1 MAESLQ
7 LQRMTRFDAT
17 FSKVMAYYQ
26 RMIDTSNT
34 ADIKKHIS
42 LSVTHGQPS
51 ACLKFYNELIANTN
65 FEMKP
70 RLVLESDAIA
80 FRATIDK
87 LQKAHDVEVQWL
99 KHEMMQQSASFV
111 SEKMA
116 DVVDTLKEEVLKVQ
130 HQFETVSA
138 DLAKQQFIN
147 AEYRDELARKNF
159 TITEL
164 KAYINSLRVQLKW
177 ENDHLTRR

>member
-1 MAESLQ
+1 
-7 LQRMTRFDAT
+7 
-17 FSKVMAYYQ
+17 
-26 RMIDTSNT
+26 
-34 ADIKKHIS
+34 
-42 LSVTHGQPS
+42 
-51 ACLKFYNELIANTN
+51 
-65 FEMKP
+65 
-70 RLVLESDAIA
+70 
-80 FRATIDK
+80 
-87 LQKAHDVEVQWL
+87 
-99 KHEMMQQSASFV
+99 
-111 SEKMA
+111 MA